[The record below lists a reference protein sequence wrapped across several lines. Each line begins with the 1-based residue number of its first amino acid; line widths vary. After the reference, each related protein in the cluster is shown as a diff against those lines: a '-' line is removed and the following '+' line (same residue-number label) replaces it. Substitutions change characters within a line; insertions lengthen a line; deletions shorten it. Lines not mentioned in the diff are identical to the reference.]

1 MSTTEITK
9 KKETQ
14 EPKAADDIRIRS
26 AKIQKEK
33 PPVSEEVLNEGMIR
47 AYIGP
52 KADKMY
58 DKTVRGRGINI
69 FAIIFTYFY
78 MIYRKMYLQ
87 AIGAYV
93 LVTIVVSVI
102 PDILPLSNMMTTWF
116 NGICTFLPGFF
127 FYPLYRRHVR
137 KKIDQIKKTT
147 PGLNYNKLVAVSE
160 VEGGT
165 NILVTSIF
173 AIIYLVFM
181 ISMIAGMFG
190 VRMPL

>member
-1 MSTTEITK
+1 MDINKEKELQAQTE
-9 KKETQ
+9 Q
-14 EPKAADDIRIRS
+14 DDIRIRS

-33 PPVSEEVLNEGMIR
+33 PPVPEEVLNEGMIR

-93 LVTIVVSVI
+93 IVTILVSVI
-102 PDILPLSNMMTTWF
+102 PDVLSFNNVMTSWF

-127 FYPLYRRHVR
+127 FYPLYRRHVK
-137 KKIDQIKKTT
+137 KKIEHIKSGV

-165 NILVTSIF
+165 NIMVTAIF
-173 AIIYLVFM
+173 VIIYLVFM
-181 ISMIAGMFG
+181 ISMIAGMLG
-190 VRMPL
+190 YKLG